1 MDEKDDFMKKLVI
14 VESPS
19 KAKTIGKYLG
29 EDYVVLSS
37 VGHVRD
43 LATSGKG
50 GLGVDVEDEFQAKY
64 VISKDK
70 KKVVTQLKKE
80 AKKADEV
87 LLATDLDREGEAISW
102 HLAQLLDLDL
112 DLDNRIVFN
121 EITKKAILDA
131 VEKPRK
137 IDMELVESQETRR
150 IVDRIIGF
158 RLSTLLKS
166 KIKSR
171 SAGRVQSVALKLI
184 ADREAEINAF
194 VSEEYWS
201 VHANFTKDNFGVES
215 ELVAINNEKPDLK
228 NEDDANDVIQ
238 QCQNEFV
245 VSKIER
251 KERSKAS
258 KLPFI
263 TSTLQQEAS
272 TKLRFAAR
280 KTMSVAQSL
289 YEGVQLESEVEG
301 LITYMRT
308 DSYRL
313 SPIFYNDAFEHIS
326 QTYGKEYVGKY
337 RPAKNESAQDAHEA
351 IRVTD
356 PTITP
361 LSIKKYLANDQYKLY
376 SLIYA
381 RTMASLMKE
390 AKVEVNTVTFSQN
403 KNDFR
408 ARGSRILFDGYLKV
422 YSQYEQV
429 NEQSLPAFSENEVIK
444 ADIVEGKQHFTQPP
458 ARYTEARL
466 IKTLE
471 ENGIG
476 RPSTYA
482 SIIDAIT
489 KRNYTEYKSSTESS
503 STKVFFPTERG
514 LLTNTELQKYFNPII
529 NEDYTAQMENDL
541 DAIATGEQKRLVV
554 LNEFY
559 EPFSKLMDHAYEN
572 MEKVEPEKTG
582 EKCPDCEEGMLV
594 IREGRYGK
602 FISCDQFPTCKYTRA
617 LEENKKEQPELLEE
631 VCPDCGSPLVKRK
644 NRFGKYFIGCS
655 TFPKCRYLRN
665 INEDGSELTEEQ
677 KNEQAKNARPK
688 PELLDEK
695 CPDCGLPLVKRKN
708 RSGNYFIGCS
718 GFPKCRHIRNIEDE
732 ETEDQSEE
740 TPVSDAVE

>member
-1 MDEKDDFMKKLVI
+1 MKKLVI

-19 KAKTIGKYLG
+19 KSKTIGKYLG
-29 EDYVVLSS
+29 DDYVVLSS

-50 GLGVDVEDEFQAKY
+50 GLGVDVEDDFKAKY
-64 VISKDK
+64 IISKDK
-70 KKVVTQLKKE
+70 KKVVSELKKE
-80 AKKADEV
+80 AKKADKV
-87 LLATDLDREGEAISW
+87 YLATDLDREGEAISW
-102 HLAQLLDLDL
+102 HLAELLDLDL
-112 DLDNRIVFN
+112 EDENRIVFN
-121 EITKKAILDA
+121 EITKNAILEA
-131 VEKPRK
+131 VENPRK
-137 IDMELVESQETRR
+137 IDMDLVESQETRR
-150 IVDRIIGF
+150 ILDRIIGF
-158 RLSTLLKS
+158 RLSTLLNS

-201 VHANFTKDNFGVES
+201 IRADFMKDTVLVES
-215 ELVAINNEKPDLK
+215 ELMHIDKKKAEIPNEEAANEIIEKTKGEFTITSVSTKSRAKKP
-228 NEDDANDVIQ
+228 
-238 QCQNEFV
+238 
-245 VSKIER
+245 
-251 KERSKAS
+251 

-272 TKLRFAAR
+272 TKLRFNAR

-289 YEGVQLESEVEG
+289 YEGVELDSEVEG

-313 SPIFYNDAFEHIS
+313 SPIFYNEAFAYIEEVW
-326 QTYGKEYVGKY
+326 GKKYVGKY

-351 IRVTD
+351 IRVTN
-356 PTITP
+356 INFTP
-361 LSIKKYLANDQYKLY
+361 ESLKKNLSPDQFKLY

-381 RTMASLMKE
+381 RTVASLMKD
-390 AKVEVNTVTFSQN
+390 AKVETNTVIFSQDIY
-403 KNDFR
+403 DFR
-408 ARGSRILFDGYLKV
+408 ASGQRVTFDGYLKV
-422 YSQYEQV
+422 YAQYEQV
-429 NEQSLPAFSENEVIK
+429 SEQTLPEFIEDSKIK
-444 ADIVEGKQHFTQPP
+444 AEKVEGKQHFTQPP
-458 ARYTEARL
+458 SRYTEARL
-466 IKTLE
+466 IKALE

-489 KRNYTEYKSSTESS
+489 KRNYTDYKSSTEGS

-514 LLTNTELQKYFNPII
+514 LLTNTELQKFFNPVI
-529 NEDYTAQMENDL
+529 NEDYTAKMESDL
-541 DAIATGEQKRLVV
+541 DLVADGKQDRLDI
-554 LNEFY
+554 LTDFY
-559 EPFSKLMDHAYEN
+559 APFTELVDHAYEN
-572 MEKVEPEKTG
+572 MEKIEPEKTG

-602 FISCDQFPTCKYTRA
+602 FISCDQFPTCKYTRP
-617 LEENKKEQPELLEE
+617 LEENKKSQPELLEE
-631 VCPDCGSPLVKRK
+631 LCPDCGSPLVKRK

-677 KNEQAKNARPK
+677 KAEAAKNARPK
-688 PELLDEK
+688 PEYLDEL
-695 CPDCGLPLVKRKN
+695 CPDCKKPLIKRKN

-718 GFPKCRHIRNIEDE
+718 GFPKCRYLRNIDEDE
-732 ETEDQSEE
+732 EENENKEVEEVKDETKVED
-740 TPVSDAVE
+740 

>member
-1 MDEKDDFMKKLVI
+1 MKKLVI

-19 KAKTIGKYLG
+19 KSKTIGKYLG
-29 EDYVVLSS
+29 DDYVVLSS

-50 GLGVDVEDEFQAKY
+50 GLGVDVEDDFKAKY
-64 VISKDK
+64 IISKDK
-70 KKVVTQLKKE
+70 KKVVSELKKE
-80 AKKADEV
+80 AKKADKV
-87 LLATDLDREGEAISW
+87 YLATDLDREGEAISW
-102 HLAQLLDLDL
+102 HLAELLDLDL
-112 DLDNRIVFN
+112 EDENRIVFN
-121 EITKKAILDA
+121 EITKNAILEA
-131 VEKPRK
+131 VENPRK
-137 IDMELVESQETRR
+137 IDMDLVESQETRR
-150 IVDRIIGF
+150 ILDRIIGF
-158 RLSTLLKS
+158 RLSTLLNS

-201 VHANFTKDNFGVES
+201 ISADFMKDTVLVES
-215 ELVAINNEKPDLK
+215 ELMHIDKKKAEIPNEEAANEIIEKTKGEFTITSVSTKSRAKKP
-228 NEDDANDVIQ
+228 
-238 QCQNEFV
+238 
-245 VSKIER
+245 
-251 KERSKAS
+251 

-272 TKLRFAAR
+272 TKLRFNAR

-289 YEGVQLESEVEG
+289 YEGVELDSEVEG

-313 SPIFYNDAFEHIS
+313 SPIFYNEAFAYIEEVW
-326 QTYGKEYVGKY
+326 GKKYVGKY

-351 IRVTD
+351 IRVTN
-356 PTITP
+356 INFTP
-361 LSIKKYLANDQYKLY
+361 ESLKKNLSPDQFKLY

-381 RTMASLMKE
+381 RTVASLMKD
-390 AKVEVNTVTFSQN
+390 AKVETNTVIFSQDIY
-403 KNDFR
+403 DFR
-408 ARGSRILFDGYLKV
+408 ASGQRVTFDGYLKV
-422 YSQYEQV
+422 YAQYEQV
-429 NEQSLPAFSENEVIK
+429 SEQTLPEFIEDSKIK
-444 ADIVEGKQHFTQPP
+444 AEKVEGKQHFTQPP
-458 ARYTEARL
+458 SRYTEARL
-466 IKTLE
+466 IKALE

-489 KRNYTEYKSSTESS
+489 KRNYTDYKSSTEGS

-514 LLTNTELQKYFNPII
+514 LLTNTELQKFFNPVI
-529 NEDYTAQMENDL
+529 NEDYTAKMESDL
-541 DAIATGEQKRLVV
+541 DLVADGKQDRLDI
-554 LNEFY
+554 LTDFY
-559 EPFSKLMDHAYEN
+559 APFTELVDHAYEN
-572 MEKVEPEKTG
+572 MEKIEPEKTG

-602 FISCDQFPTCKYTRA
+602 FISCDQFPTCKYTRP
-617 LEENKKEQPELLEE
+617 LEENKKSQPELLEE
-631 VCPDCGSPLVKRK
+631 LCPDCGSPLVKRK

-677 KNEQAKNARPK
+677 KAEAAKNARPK
-688 PELLDEK
+688 PEYLDEL
-695 CPDCGLPLVKRKN
+695 CPDCKKPLIKRKN

-718 GFPKCRHIRNIEDE
+718 GFPKCRYLRNIDEDE
-732 ETEDQSEE
+732 EENENKEVEEVKDETKVED
-740 TPVSDAVE
+740 